1 MAREE
6 LLTDTF
12 VHLADTLI
20 DTYDAIEFLQM
31 LAERSVALLDLTAAG
46 IMLAD
51 GGGRLRHAACS
62 NEQMRLVELF
72 ELQIEE
78 GPCFDAYRDQVAVR
92 CNAPDE
98 AARRWPRF
106 GPKAAEEGFAAVS
119 AVPMRLRTD
128 VVGAL
133 NMFSSK
139 PVALGDD
146 DLGVAQALADVATI
160 GILQE
165 RAIRDTRAFSAQ
177 LEGALQSRI
186 VIEQAKG
193 ILAEHHRMSVDAA
206 FDLLRR
212 YARSRNALL
221 SDTARGVVDGAL
233 QPVEFVAKGGA

>member
-12 VHLADTLI
+12 VNLADTLI
-20 DTYDAIEFLQM
+20 DTYDVIEFLQM

-51 GGGRLRHAACS
+51 GDGRLRHAACS

-78 GPCFDAYRDQVAVR
+78 GPCLDAYRGQVAVR
-92 CNAPDE
+92 CSAPDE
-98 AARRWPRF
+98 AARRWPQF
-106 GPKAAEEGFAAVS
+106 GPKAAEEGFAGVS

-139 PVALGDD
+139 PVALGDE

-165 RAIRDTRAFSAQ
+165 RAIRDSRAFTAQ

-193 ILAEHHRMSVDAA
+193 ILAEHHRMGVDEA
-206 FDLLRR
+206 FELLRR

-221 SDTARGVVDGAL
+221 SDTARAVVGGAL
-233 QPVEFVAKGGA
+233 EPVAFVAEGGA